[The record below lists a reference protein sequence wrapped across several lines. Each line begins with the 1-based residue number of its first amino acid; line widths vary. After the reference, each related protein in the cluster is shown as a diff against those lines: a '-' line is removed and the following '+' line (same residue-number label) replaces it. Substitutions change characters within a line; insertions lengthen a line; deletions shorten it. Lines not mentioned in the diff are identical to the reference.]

1 MKEFAVY
8 SPRKITPQ
16 NRKYLPQKYN
26 PEERSAYVLITLDED
41 EISTAI
47 RNYIRAQMPVKADDE
62 MPVVLTAGR
71 GENGHSAAVVIE
83 PIPFNVISPQQPAA
97 SMVGFEEINT
107 QALERNAGSSKGET
121 KVEVDTSV
129 GDLTTE
135 EVAKT
140 IFDEVK
146 AEPAETVT
154 EETVE
159 EEATTQVAENKTA
172 KRSSLFG
179 DSNTAEKPAET
190 VPEETQSEPAPTK
203 LKGRSIFDN
212 LT

>member
-47 RNYIRAQMPVKADDE
+47 RNYIRAQMPVKADDD

-107 QALERNAGSSKGET
+107 QALERNSGSSKGET
-121 KVEVDTSV
+121 KIEIDTSV

-146 AEPAETVT
+146 PDPVESVS
-154 EETVE
+154 EELVE
-159 EEATTQVAENKTA
+159 EEKEEATTQIAETKPV

-179 DSNTAEKPAET
+179 DSKPAEE
-190 VPEETQSEPAPTK
+190 PIAEDPPADPAPAK
-203 LKGRSIFDN
+203 LKGKSIFDN